1 MNRPLTAVL
10 LLLCT
15 CLLGV
20 SLAQAGNWPAWRG
33 PNGTGVAQE
42 KNLPVQWSKEK
53 NVAWS
58 VAMPGEGNSTP
69 IVWGDQVFVTC
80 ATDGGKMR
88 SLMCYH
94 RDDGKLQWAKTVVC
108 RAEEKTHK
116 TNPHCSASP
125 VTDGERIIVWYGSA
139 GLYCYDMEGNEQWK
153 LDLGKFEHIWGN
165 ASSPVIYK
173 DTVILNAGPGM
184 RTFLAAF
191 DKKTGEEKWRRT
203 LADAT
208 SKTVDELRG
217 SWSAPV
223 LYQHGG
229 RDLMALSM
237 PKHLIAFD
245 PESGDTVWTCE
256 GLSLLSYSSP
266 LVGDGVV
273 VGMSGYHGPAIAV
286 KTGGMGDVTETHRL
300 WLHDNKNPQRVGSG
314 VIVDGHIYILNENG
328 IAWCLDLES
337 GEKQWEERLGGR
349 SWASMSHVDGKL
361 YVSNQDGTTYVLEV
375 NPQECKVLAENH
387 LDELT
392 RASHAFSNGQVF
404 IRTYKQLWCIEAK
417 GAE

>member
-58 VAMPGEGNSTP
+58 VAMPDEGNSTP
-69 IVWGDQVFVTC
+69 IVWGDKVFVTC

-94 RDDGKLQWAKTVVC
+94 RDDGKLQWAKTVVY
-108 RAEEKTHK
+108 RAEEQTHK

-203 LADAT
+203 LEDAT
-208 SKTVDELRG
+208 SKKVDEFRG
-217 SWSAPV
+217 SWSTPV